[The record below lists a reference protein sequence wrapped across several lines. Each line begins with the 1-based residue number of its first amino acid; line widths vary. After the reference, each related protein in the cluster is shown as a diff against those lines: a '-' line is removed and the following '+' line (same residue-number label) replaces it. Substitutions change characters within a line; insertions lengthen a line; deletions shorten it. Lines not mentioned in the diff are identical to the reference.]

1 MKEDFTNTPL
11 PHESPPSPIQEF
23 ADGPHE
29 AADDRGQE
37 AIEFV
42 ERHRDLFEAYARGA
56 VELRPAPKGTSTFSF
71 NLVNNTIDIHPMF
84 YREQGLSDQQT
95 AFATMHEIEHFE
107 EKKQILTERGG
118 PERFK
123 RYLDR
128 IQESKAFSLMDNCVA
143 DIRENRAVVMRN
155 NEAWGDIEQECY
167 RRQLFP
173 EIDFTKEPKHI
184 QLPYALLREARVPG
198 EQCTVDPLVRERLD
212 ALSAIKAPSGRTLL
226 DVMTDPRTPM
236 SKRLMLQ
243 DKYIWPLVQE
253 LLKQD
258 SEEHK
263 KNKKQGKGGKGGGK
277 EGDEGQGTEGQEDS
291 EPKEGTDSGKETKGK
306 QGKEKGA
313 PSKKGK
319 GASSQGDGEAQ
330 KGSAGD
336 DPNELF
342 KEAYERA
349 KKKVLN
355 AVPAEDEEKALEEW
369 CEHNGEDPL
378 RRAEA
383 EYAKNVGV
391 SPEALR
397 QYRAIVAS
405 LENLRNPQTN
415 ESVVDELRTLIKRI
429 IAHRL
434 KPAPLPR
441 YPVEEGDTLI
451 DPVELITQVRGGN
464 LYPRVWETEE
474 VAEKKGK
481 RFGEIE
487 LSLVADR
494 SGSMD
499 EKGGAKRIEQQRAA
513 VLFME
518 ALKDLGDAC
527 EEERMNLEVP
537 LSVQSEIWSFQASN
551 DDKVP
556 RKAMSDTLTEKERIS
571 VADTLATTPGERTTD
586 FVPLETIFAGLSA
599 TTLDKIKEGE
609 LKKIVVVFTDGD
621 SNDPSRVGRVCATLR
636 EKGIVVVG
644 VGITEDGAAALTTY
658 APDAR
663 LAPVAEA
670 LPNVLG
676 GVLAEHLVDL

>member
-1 MKEDFTNTPL
+1 MKEDFTNAPL
-11 PHESPPSPIQEF
+11 PQEASLDPIREF

-29 AADDRGQE
+29 AAETEGQE

-42 ERHRDLFEAYARGA
+42 ERHRDLFETYARGA
-56 VELRPAPKGTSTFSF
+56 VELRPAPKGRSTFSF
-71 NLVNNTIDIHPMF
+71 DLVNNTIDIHPMF

-95 AFATMHEIEHFE
+95 AFATMHEIEHFD
-107 EKKQILTERGG
+107 EKRQILAERGG

-128 IQESKAFSLMDNCVA
+128 IRESQAFSLMDNCVA

-155 NEAWGDIEQECY
+155 NEAWKDVEQECY

-173 EIDFTKEPKHI
+173 ETDFTREPRHI

-198 EQCTVDPLVRERLD
+198 EKCTVDPMVQEKLD
-212 ALSAIKAPSGRTLL
+212 ALATIKAPSGRTLL
-226 DVMTDPRTPM
+226 DVMTDPRTSM
-236 SKRLMLQ
+236 SKRLNLQ

-253 LLKQD
+253 LLEQD
-258 SEEHK
+258 KEDEKRKKEE
-263 KNKKQGKGGKGGGK
+263 G
-277 EGDEGQGTEGQEDS
+277 EGDEGEGKEGEQEGQEGQESDTPTEGEGS
-291 EPKEGTDSGKETKGK
+291 EKETEGKQEKGK
-306 QGKEKGA
+306 GK

-319 GASSQGDGEAQ
+319 EKAPQGDGEPQ
-330 KGSAGD
+330 KDSAGEG

-355 AVPAEDEEKALEEW
+355 AVPTEEAEKALEEW
-369 CEHNGEDPL
+369 REQNGEDPTL
-378 RRAEA
+378 RAEA
-383 EYAKNVGV
+383 EYAKKMGV

-397 QYRAIVAS
+397 QYRTIVAS

-415 ESVVDELRTLIKRI
+415 ESVVDELRNLIKRI

-487 LSLVADR
+487 LSLVTDR

-499 EKGGAKRIEQQRAA
+499 ENGGTKRIEQQRAT

-527 EEERMNLEVP
+527 EEERMNLDMP
-537 LSVQSEIWSFQASN
+537 LAVQSEIWSFQSSTEDAT
-551 DDKVP
+551 P
-556 RKAMSDTLTEKERIS
+556 RKALSETLTEKERIS
-571 VADTLATTPGERTTD
+571 VAEKLGTTQGTTTD
-586 FVPLETIFAGLSA
+586 FVPLEKILAGLSA

-609 LKKIVVVFTDGD
+609 LKKIVIVFTDGVSD
-621 SNDPSRVGRVCATLR
+621 DPSRVGRVCALLR
-636 EKGIVVVG
+636 EKGVVVVG
-644 VGITEDGAAALTTY
+644 VGITEDGKAALITY

-663 LAPVAEA
+663 LAPTAES
-670 LPNVLG
+670 LPGVLG
-676 GVLAEHLVDL
+676 GLLVEHLTDL